1 MRRSDG
7 SVLDT
12 LELDVVSRDQGFRCD
27 GERWLTP

>member
-12 LELDVVSRDQGFRCD
+12 LELDVVSRDQGFRFD
-27 GERWLTP
+27 GEHWLTP